1 MVGVILDT
9 NIYGK
14 IAADNKDVSLIL
26 VKAIKE
32 DQSFIIHNFKVIRDE
47 LRQAPKILPLYDSLV
62 CKNIIQLDNHIEKVS
77 DLYFREFK
85 IRGGNQKK
93 DKNFL
98 NDLRIVAC
106 ASIKGF
112 NLIFSDDNKSM
123 HNPLL
128 KRSIEEIN
136 LKYNYRTPSFYKYSD
151 LKRKYLGTANY

>member
-14 IAADNKDVSLIL
+14 IVADNKDDSLIL
-26 VKAIKE
+26 VEAIKM
-32 DQSFIIHNFKVIRDE
+32 DDSFIIHNFKVIRDE

-62 CKNIIQLDNHIEKVS
+62 CHTSIPIDNHIEKVA
-77 DLYFREFK
+77 DLYFKEFK
-85 IRGGNQKK
+85 NRGGNQSK
-93 DKNFL
+93 DKNFI

-123 HNPLL
+123 HNPILR
-128 KRSIEEIN
+128 KSFEEIN
-136 LKYNYRTPSFYKYSD
+136 LKYNYRTPSFYKYTD
-151 LKRKYLGTANY
+151 LKRKYLGTTNY